1 MAAAPILVAGA
12 GPVGLT
18 AALALR
24 RGGHAVTVI
33 DARGEQQAPPDPRA
47 VALSHGSRLILR
59 RVGVWPAIAA
69 TPVKHI
75 VVSQQGG
82 FGRTRIESADHR
94 LPALGQIAR
103 LGPLTAALREA
114 ARAAGI
120 ELRFDSPLETVE
132 HAGAGAAADA
142 GAIVRFGNPGRSE
155 TRTASLVLH
164 AEGAPGVTALS
175 RDYGQTAIVTEAW
188 PREAHQWRAHERFTP
203 QGPLALLPLETGMS
217 IVWCMHPDL
226 AAQLLPLPDDAFIAR
241 LDAATRFA
249 KLSWLR
255 VAPRHAYPLS
265 LRKRAPDAHPRE
277 LSLGNAAQAL
287 HPVAGQGLNL
297 GLRDAFELSQA
308 LQRGV
313 NAAALDEY
321 RRQRRADRDAMI
333 AATDAYVSLFSND
346 FAPLR
351 MARGLGLALVDVL
364 PPVRALVA
372 RRMMFGVRT

>member
-1 MAAAPILVAGA
+1 MASAAILVAGA

-33 DARGEQQAPPDPRA
+33 DAKGGQQALSDPRA
-47 VALSHGSRLILR
+47 VALSHGSRLILQ
-59 RVGVWPAIAA
+59 RVGVWPAISA

-94 LPALGQIAR
+94 LPALGHIAR
-103 LGPLTAALREA
+103 LGPLTAVLREA

-120 ELRFDSPLETVE
+120 ELLFDSPLESVE
-132 HAGAGAAADA
+132 HAGTAADA
-142 GAIVRFGNPGRSE
+142 CATVRVGGAGRDA

-164 AEGAPGVTALS
+164 AEGAPGATALS

-188 PREAHQWRAHERFTP
+188 PREAHEWRAQERFTP

-226 AAQLLPLPDDAFIAR
+226 AAQLLPLADDAFIAR

-249 KLSWLR
+249 KLTWLR
-255 VAPRHAYPLS
+255 VAPRHAFPLS
-265 LRKRAPDAHPRE
+265 LRKRAPDPHPCE

-308 LQRGV
+308 LERGV
-313 NAAALDEY
+313 NAAALGAY
-321 RRQRRADRDAMI
+321 RRRRRADRDAMI
-333 AATDAYVSLFSND
+333 ATTDAYVSLFSND

-364 PPVRALVA
+364 PPVRAFVA